1 MQNDYEVIIIGGGPT
16 GVALGI
22 ELGLNNIQTLI
33 LEKHSEPLLSPRAMS
48 LNVRTM
54 ELMQRWGVVEKLKS
68 ERLLPDEFAQ
78 GGVWCSALNGTTYA
92 KVNSDDQIAIEKS
105 AEKAL
110 RIPLYITE
118 NVLRE
123 RLSQFNCVTMLKD
136 HAVTDV
142 HIENNKVIVKAENR
156 DSKTHCDFSAD
167 YAVGCDGANSITRE
181 SMKIAFNELAPKRSV
196 VNVMFE
202 APELANN
209 ITVEKGFLFYMLHP
223 IPGAMGPVNLKR
235 GLWYAQ
241 IINASGETNCG
252 KINIDEILETM
263 VGFSF
268 QKKIVSAYLWDMQ
281 IKIAEYF
288 SKNNRVFLVGDSAHA
303 FAPTGGFGLNT
314 GLGDVANLG
323 WKLSAIIHKKASDE
337 LLKTFEV
344 ERKPVCL
351 RNLEAA
357 EKNALAIIETRKAFP
372 PEKDPV
378 GFAKANAEN
387 AKRHAL
393 VQGLAMGYAYFDSP
407 LTHLSENQ
415 SLEPMPPREYIP
427 TAQPGYFL
435 PYKKINEKTI
445 YELLSPTHWTLIVC
459 GKEKVK
465 IQSPQLKILHVPE
478 NTYPSRDILIRPD
491 WHIALISNEFN
502 ASHVEAVF
510 KYALKQ

>member
-22 ELGLNNIQTLI
+22 ELGLNHIRTLI
-33 LEKHSEPLLSPRAMS
+33 LEKHSTPLLSPRAMS
-48 LNVRTM
+48 LNVRSM
-54 ELMQRWGVVEKLKS
+54 ELMQRWGVGEKLKS

-78 GGVWCSALNGTTYA
+78 GGVWCSALNGVTYA
-92 KVNSDDQIAIEKS
+92 KVNSDDHIGSEKS

-118 NVLRE
+118 AVLRE
-123 RLSQFNCVTMLKD
+123 RLSQFDCVTLLKE
-136 HAVTDV
+136 HAVIDV
-142 HIENNKVIVKAENR
+142 CIENNKVTVAAENR
-156 DSKTHCDFSAD
+156 LTKTPCHFSAD
-167 YAVGCDGANSITRE
+167 YAVGCDGANSVTRE
-181 SMKIAFNELAPKRSV
+181 SMKMAFNELAPKRSV

-202 APELANN
+202 APELASK

-223 IPGAMGPVNLKR
+223 VPGAIGPIDLKQ

-241 IINASGETNCG
+241 LINTANEKECE

-263 VGFSF
+263 IGFSF
-268 QKKIVSAYLWDMQ
+268 QKKIISAYLWDMQ
-281 IKIAEYF
+281 IKIAEHF
-288 SKNNRVFLVGDSAHA
+288 SKDNRIFLVGDSAHA

-323 WKLSAIIHKKASDE
+323 WKLSAVIHKKASDN
-337 LLKTFEV
+337 LLKTFEA

-357 EKNALAIIETRKAFP
+357 EKNAHAIIETRKAFP
-372 PEKDPV
+372 PEKDPT

-393 VQGLAMGYAYFDSP
+393 AQGLTMGYAYFDSP
-407 LTHLSENQ
+407 LTRLLEKQ
-415 SLEPMPPREYIP
+415 STAPMPPHEYIP
-427 TAQPGYFL
+427 TTQPGYFL
-435 PYKKINEKTI
+435 PYKKINAKTI

-465 IQSPQLKILHVPE
+465 IQLTQLKILHVPE
-478 NTYPSRDILIRPD
+478 NTYPSRYILLRPD
-491 WHIALISNEFN
+491 WHIAMVDDIANGMGDFIKE
-502 ASHVEAVF
+502 VI
-510 KYALKQ
+510 K

>member
-1 MQNDYEVIIIGGGPT
+1 MQNDYDVIIIGGGPT

-22 ELGLNNIQTLI
+22 ELGLNSIRTLI
-33 LEKHSEPLLSPRAMS
+33 LEKHSAPLLSPRAMS

-54 ELMQRWGVVEKLKS
+54 ELMQRWGVAEKLKS

-92 KVNSDDQIAIEKS
+92 KVNSDDQIDSEKS

-118 NVLRE
+118 AVLRE
-123 RLSQFNCVTMLKD
+123 RLSKFDCVTLLKN
-136 HAVTDV
+136 HTVIDV
-142 HIENNKVIVKAENR
+142 GIENNKVIVKAENR
-156 DSKTHCDFSAD
+156 DTKTHCEFSAD
-167 YAVGCDGANSITRE
+167 YAVGCDGANSVTRE
-181 SMKIAFNELAPKRSV
+181 SMKIVFHELAPKRSV

-202 APELANN
+202 ASELASK
-209 ITVEKGFLFYMLHP
+209 ISVEKGFLFYMLHP
-223 IPGAMGPVNLKR
+223 IPGAMGPVDLKR

-241 IINASGETNCG
+241 IINAANETDCS
-252 KINIDEILETM
+252 KINVSEILEKM
-263 VGFSF
+263 IGFSF
-268 QKKIVSAYLWDMQ
+268 QKEIVSAYLWDMQ
-281 IKIAEYF
+281 IKLAEHF
-288 SKNNRVFLVGDSAHA
+288 SKDNRVFLLGDSAHA

-314 GLGDVANLG
+314 GLGDVTNLG
-323 WKLSAIIHKKASDE
+323 WKLAAVIHKKASDH
-337 LLKTFEV
+337 LLKTFEI

-357 EKNALAIIETRKAFP
+357 EKNAQAIIETRKAFP

-393 VQGLAMGYAYFDSP
+393 VNGLAMGYAYFDSP
-407 LTHLSENQ
+407 LTRLLENQ
-415 SLEPMPPREYIP
+415 STEPMPPHAYTP
-427 TAQPGYFL
+427 TVKPGYFL

-465 IQSPQLKILHVPE
+465 IQLPQLKILHVPE
-478 NTYPSRDILIRPD
+478 NTYQSRYILIRPD
-491 WHIALISNEFN
+491 WHIAMVDDTSNAIQAWMIKN
-502 ASHVEAVF
+502 
-510 KYALKQ
+510 YQID